1 MRLETER
8 LVLRPLTMGDLDV
21 VAGFYADPEVM
32 RFIGMGSGGTLD
44 LEATRTSLERMIETF
59 EAHGFGQL
67 AVERKVDGAVIGRCG
82 LLVWDT
88 ESWKPTKLAEAKGP
102 TEIEVGYL
110 LGREYWGQGF
120 ATEAALAVRDYALG
134 ELGLERLIALI
145 YPENKRS
152 IAVAGKLGMEH
163 EQDVELRFASVQLYA
178 LGKRP
183 AW

>member
-1 MRLETER
+1 VQLETER
-8 LVLRPLTMGDLDV
+8 LSLRPLSLDDLD
-21 VAGFYADPEVM
+21 ALAELYADPEVM
-32 RFIGMGSGGTLD
+32 RFMGMGGGGTLD
-44 LEATRTSLERMIETF
+44 RGKTRTSLERMVEQF

-67 AVERKVDGAVIGRCG
+67 AVERKAGGSLIGRCG

-88 ESWKPTKLAEAKGP
+88 ESWRPTKIAEAAGP

-110 LGREYWGQGF
+110 LGRAHWGHGY

-145 YPENKRS
+145 YPENTRS
-152 IAVAGKLGMEH
+152 IAVAGRLGMEH
-163 EQDVELRFASVQLYA
+163 ERDLELEVARLRLYS

-183 AW
+183 AR